1 VDADNCFSEKA
12 FVMKIL
18 IVDDE
23 QSARE
28 NIRSII
34 ELSCKEKN
42 DFIEASSVEGGI
54 RKVEEEHPDI
64 VLLDI
69 NLPDGSG
76 FDMLRKI
83 KYSDFKLIF
92 ITAYEEFAL
101 KAFDFSAID
110 YILKPVNPEK
120 LANAVLRVSEM
131 VETENLNLKLKA
143 LFSNLNTQSD
153 LHKKLVLKTSD
164 NIFIVDTK
172 EIIRC
177 ESEESYTRF
186 FLADNK
192 QIFVSKNL
200 IEFDNMLQE
209 FGFFRTHRSH
219 LINLSYIDHF
229 SKRDGG
235 YVVMKDKAEIPISR
249 RKKEEFFKILNML

>member
-1 VDADNCFSEKA
+1 
-12 FVMKIL
+12 MKIL

-28 NIRSII
+28 NIKSIV
-34 ELSCKEKN
+34 ELSCKEKIG
-42 DFIEASSVEGGI
+42 FVEASGVDEGVRI
-54 RKVEEEHPDI
+54 VEEEHPEI

-69 NLPDGSG
+69 NLPDGTG
-76 FDMLRKI
+76 FDMLQRI
-83 KYSDFKLIF
+83 KFTDFKLIF

-110 YILKPVNPEK
+110 YIMKPVNPEK
-120 LANAVLRVSEM
+120 LINAVIRASEM

-143 LFSNLNTQSD
+143 LFANLNTQSD
-153 LHKKLVLKTSD
+153 FHKKLVLKTSD

-186 FLADNK
+186 FLTDNK
-192 QIFVSKNL
+192 HIFVSKNL
-200 IEFDNMLQE
+200 IEFDNMLQD

-235 YVVMKDKAEIPISR
+235 YVVMKDNAEVPISR
-249 RKKEEFFKILNML
+249 RKKEEFLNILEML

>member
-1 VDADNCFSEKA
+1 
-12 FVMKIL
+12 MKIL

-28 NIRSII
+28 NIKSII
-34 ELSCKEKN
+34 ELSCKEKI
-42 DFIEASSVEGGI
+42 DFAEASNVADGV

-76 FDMLRKI
+76 FDMLQKI
-83 KYSDFKLIF
+83 KYTNFKLIF

-110 YILKPVNPEK
+110 YIMKPVNPEK
-120 LANAVLRVSEM
+120 LVSAVQKASEM
-131 VETENLNLKLKA
+131 VDTESLNLKLKA
-143 LFSNLNTQSD
+143 LFTNINTQSD

-177 ESEESYTRF
+177 ESEESYTKF
-186 FLADNK
+186 FLTDNK
-192 QIFVSKNL
+192 HIIVSKNL
-200 IEFDNMLQE
+200 IEFDNLLQD
-209 FGFFRTHRSH
+209 FGFYRTHRSH

-235 YVVMKDKAEIPISR
+235 YVVMKDDAEIPISR
-249 RKKEEFFKILNML
+249 RKKEEFLKILEML

>member
-1 VDADNCFSEKA
+1 
-12 FVMKIL
+12 MI
-18 IVDDE
+18 IDDE

-34 ELSCKEKN
+34 ELSCKEKI
-42 DFIEASSVEGGI
+42 DFLEAANVKDGAGKI
-54 RKVEEEHPDI
+54 DEEHPDI

-69 NLPDGSG
+69 NLPDGTG
-76 FDMLRKI
+76 FDLLKKI
-83 KYSDFKLIF
+83 RYTGFKLIF

-101 KAFDFSAID
+101 RAFDFSAID
-110 YILKPVNPEK
+110 YIMKPVNPEK
-120 LANAVLRVSEM
+120 LVQAVQRASEM

-143 LFSNLNTQSD
+143 LFANLNTQSD
-153 LHKKLVLKTSD
+153 LHKKIVLKTAD

-177 ESEESYTRF
+177 ESDESYTKF
-186 FLADNK
+186 FLADQK
-192 QIFVSKNL
+192 HIIVSKNL
-200 IEFDNMLQE
+200 IEYDNMLQD

-229 SKRDGG
+229 SKKDGG
-235 YVVMKDKAEIPISR
+235 YVVMKDGAEIPISR
-249 RKKEEFFKILNML
+249 RNKEDFLKILDVL

>member
-1 VDADNCFSEKA
+1 
-12 FVMKIL
+12 MKIL

-28 NIRSII
+28 NIKSII
-34 ELSCKEKN
+34 ELSGKEKAEV
-42 DFIEASSVEGGI
+42 FEAASVKEGIKAIEEV
-54 RKVEEEHPDI
+54 RPNI

-69 NLPDGSG
+69 NLPDGTG
-76 FDMLRKI
+76 FDLLHQIRFTN
-83 KYSDFKLIF
+83 FKLIF

-110 YILKPVNPEK
+110 YIMKPVNPEK
-120 LANAVLRVSEM
+120 LVQAIQRAAEM

-143 LFSNLNTQSD
+143 LFTNLNTQSNI
-153 LHKKLVLKTSD
+153 HKKLVLKTSD

-172 EIIRC
+172 DIIRC
-177 ESEESYTRF
+177 ESEESYTKF
-186 FLADNK
+186 FLTDNK
-192 QIFVSKNL
+192 HIFVSKNL
-200 IEFDNMLQE
+200 IEFDNMLQD

-229 SKRDGG
+229 SKKDGG
-235 YVVMKDKAEIPISR
+235 YVVMKDSAEIPISR
-249 RKKEEFFKILNML
+249 RKKEEFLKILDML